1 MSFHLSTF
9 SGNKNLFN
17 PEHFEVKT
25 YTIYA
30 RAMLNR
36 FIYIHIYM
44 YLVVFEAFFNFRP
57 YIFGERSNLIFD
69 LRIFFNW
76 VRKTTN

>member
-9 SGNKNLFN
+9 SGNKNPFN
-17 PEHFEVKT
+17 PEHFEMKT
-25 YTIYA
+25 YTVYA

-44 YLVVFEAFFNFRP
+44 YLVVFEAFL
-57 YIFGERSNLIFD
+57 IFGPIYLGNDPI
-69 LRIFFNW
+69 
-76 VRKTTN
+76 